1 VYDAVCH
8 ELAGS
13 VLREPR
19 RNRHSQPSPIMHIGT
34 CHASIVKNHPIQ
46 SPSKALEVYSEG
58 GSCLE

>member
-1 VYDAVCH
+1 
-8 ELAGS
+8 
-13 VLREPR
+13 
-19 RNRHSQPSPIMHIGT
+19 MHIGT